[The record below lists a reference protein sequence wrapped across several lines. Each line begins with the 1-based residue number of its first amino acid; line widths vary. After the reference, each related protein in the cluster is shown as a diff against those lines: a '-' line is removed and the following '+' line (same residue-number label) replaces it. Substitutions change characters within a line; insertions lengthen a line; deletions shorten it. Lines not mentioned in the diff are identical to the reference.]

1 MAQVTVS
8 SGNFVSIAAA
18 AAGSDALALQT
29 SIAAAINSSGTLAA
43 ANYFTDTLTGGGAA
57 PAPPSGATFSDAYI
71 NDAGGESYTV
81 SSSYSAVLYNP
92 TAADTVYLNP
102 GQSVLGGT
110 VGGTFIGIGGDTLA
124 LGGGN
129 NLFVSSVSGSLPP
142 SLEFENPDYVVG
154 GAGNDTLFGGNGGT
168 LDGGAGNNIL
178 WAGSDTAGTTFIS
191 SGTDLVVG
199 GGGTD
204 FATVSG
210 ANSTVLAGS
219 GTLNLSVS
227 GSADT
232 IGALNASQ
240 VSATLSGSNT
250 FLFGQTAGALSVL
263 DNGTGDTVV
272 AQGAA
277 TVNETMAGGGGAFY
291 GGSGSA
297 TVTAASSTALVVGGT
312 GNLTFLGNSSVATVV
327 GSAGGTTS
335 IVGSGGGLQVS
346 ARTGNTTISGGTGA
360 VTLFG
365 GSGSNVTFTDTAH
378 QGLLYLAGTGNETLD
393 ASGSNGN
400 DSLFG
405 GTQPGANLLIKAGS
419 GNDTMTAGPGNDT
432 LVAGSGKDLFAF
444 FNGAGGGQD
453 FINGLTSNDTVA
465 LAGYSLSSLV
475 SSLQNAQVTA
485 QGVKITLSDNTSIT
499 FSGLSSLTGQNII

>member
-43 ANYFTDTLTGGGAA
+43 ANYHTSTLTGGGAA
-57 PAPPSGATFSDAYI
+57 PAPPVGATFSDAYI
-71 NDAGGESYTV
+71 NDAGGQSYTV
-81 SSSYSAVLYNP
+81 SSSYEAVLYNP
-92 TAADTVYLNP
+92 TAADTVYLSPN
-102 GQSVLGGT
+102 QSVLGGT
-110 VGGTFIGIGGDTLA
+110 VGGTFVGTGADTLA

-129 NLFVSSVSGSLPP
+129 NLFVSTVPGL
-142 SLEFENPDYVVG
+142 FENPDFVVAG
-154 GAGNDTLFGGNGGT
+154 SGNDTLFDSNGGT

-178 WAGSDTAGTTFIS
+178 RATGDTVGTSFIS
-191 SGTDLVVG
+191 SGTDLIIG

-204 FATVSG
+204 YASVSG
-210 ANSTVLAGS
+210 ANSTLFGGTGNMNVTVSGAGDTIAGMGAAVLNVSLAGS
-219 GTLNLSVS
+219 HDV
-227 GSADT
+227 
-232 IGALNASQ
+232 AL
-240 VSATLSGSNT
+240 G
-250 FLFGQTAGALSVL
+250 GTAGGAFTVV
-263 DNGTGDTVV
+263 DNGTSDTVN

-277 TVNETMAGGGGAFY
+277 NAVATIGGSNGWFY
-291 GGSGSA
+291 GGSGAA
-297 TVTAASSTALVVGGT
+297 TVTAASTSAVVVGGT
-312 GNLTFLGNSSVATVV
+312 GSLAFIGNGSGATVV
-327 GSAGGTTS
+327 GALGGNTSVAGS
-335 IVGSGGGLQVS
+335 SGGLQVS
-346 ARTGNTTISGGTGA
+346 GRTGNTTISGGTGA

-405 GTQPGANLLIKAGS
+405 GTQPGANLLMKAGS
-419 GNDTMTAGPGNDT
+419 GNDTITAGPGNDT
-432 LVAGSGKDLFAF
+432 LVAGSGKDLFVF
-444 FNGAGGGQD
+444 FNGAAGGQD

-465 LAGYSLSSLV
+465 LAGYSLSSLT
-475 SSLQNAQVTA
+475 SSLQNAQVTG

-499 FSGLSSLTGQNII
+499 FSGLSSLTGQNIT